1 MKKILPYIANFFI
14 FCGIAI
20 VMNKFFVFRENV
32 NTWRDIYRML
42 PIIIPT
48 CILLSIFA
56 PVFKPK
62 DKKNKTLKND
72 KKEQEIK

>member
-1 MKKILPYIANFFI
+1 MKKILPYIGNFFI

-20 VMNKFFVFRENV
+20 VMNKENV

-56 PVFKPK
+56 PVFKSK
-62 DKKNKTLKND
+62 NKKNKTLKND
-72 KKEQEIK
+72 KKESEQ